1 MRKKKTNVKKKNW
14 PWKRKKKEKKETNVK
29 GGEGCIGK
37 FPSKLFLFP
46 PFTSKFGRNYMILIM
61 DNVTFV

>member
-1 MRKKKTNVKKKNW
+1 MLKKKIDLGKE
-14 PWKRKKKEKKETNVK
+14 KKKEKKETNVK